1 LPQLPDPG
9 DPSQVVKSAL
19 GGIKE
24 AIAAGREIKETA
36 KEVNTFLDEEARAR
50 VAWRRRQ
57 QEVQRRGDMMY
68 IDAINEY
75 RILFDIRRQKE
86 QAFKQIEKEFGK
98 RERSNYLRNPKNNK
112 GLVMEKT
119 AKELASKVI
128 GVIGIP
134 AIVLMVGMVIYSAM
148 QLSSEALTPIV
159 GMASGVIMALISMIG
174 GITGTK
180 DKEEKPEFQ
189 VIQNLIARLD
199 QKEPPMRVDVEDGK
213 VTVRKGDDTVSM
225 GDAK

>member
-1 LPQLPDPG
+1 MVSTRGLSLD
-9 DPSQVVKSAL
+9 DV
-19 GGIKE
+19 
-24 AIAAGREIKETA
+24 R
-36 KEVNTFLDEEARAR
+36 NTQD
-50 VAWRRRQ
+50 
-57 QEVQRRGDMMY
+57 Y
-68 IDAINEY
+68 
-75 RILFDIRRQKE
+75 
-86 QAFKQIEKEFGK
+86 
-98 RERSNYLRNPKNNK
+98 K
-112 GLVMEKT
+112 GVVMEKS

-174 GITGTK
+174 GITGTR

-213 VTVRKGDDTVSM
+213 VTVRKGDDTVNM
-225 GDAK
+225 EKN

>member
-1 LPQLPDPG
+1 MD
-9 DPSQVVKSAL
+9 
-19 GGIKE
+19 
-24 AIAAGREIKETA
+24 
-36 KEVNTFLDEEARAR
+36 N
-50 VAWRRRQ
+50 
-57 QEVQRRGDMMY
+57 
-68 IDAINEY
+68 
-75 RILFDIRRQKE
+75 
-86 QAFKQIEKEFGK
+86 
-98 RERSNYLRNPKNNK
+98 
-112 GLVMEKT
+112 KT

-174 GITGTK
+174 GITGTR

-199 QKEPPMRVDVEDGK
+199 QKEPPMKVDVEDGR
-213 VTVRKGDDTVSM
+213 VTVQKG
-225 GDAK
+225 GDLVTMKE

>member
-1 LPQLPDPG
+1 
-9 DPSQVVKSAL
+9 
-19 GGIKE
+19 
-24 AIAAGREIKETA
+24 
-36 KEVNTFLDEEARAR
+36 
-50 VAWRRRQ
+50 
-57 QEVQRRGDMMY
+57 
-68 IDAINEY
+68 
-75 RILFDIRRQKE
+75 
-86 QAFKQIEKEFGK
+86 
-98 RERSNYLRNPKNNK
+98 
-112 GLVMEKT
+112 MEKS

-174 GITGTK
+174 GITGTR

-199 QKEPPMRVDVEDGK
+199 QKEAPMRVDVEDGK
-213 VTVRKGDDTVSM
+213 VTVRKGDDTVNM
-225 GDAK
+225 EIQK

>member
-1 LPQLPDPG
+1 
-9 DPSQVVKSAL
+9 
-19 GGIKE
+19 
-24 AIAAGREIKETA
+24 
-36 KEVNTFLDEEARAR
+36 
-50 VAWRRRQ
+50 
-57 QEVQRRGDMMY
+57 
-68 IDAINEY
+68 
-75 RILFDIRRQKE
+75 
-86 QAFKQIEKEFGK
+86 
-98 RERSNYLRNPKNNK
+98 
-112 GLVMEKT
+112 MEKS

-148 QLSSEALTPIV
+148 ELTSEALTPIV

-174 GITGTK
+174 GITGTR

-213 VTVRKGDDTVSM
+213 VTVRKGDDTVNM
-225 GDAK
+225 ENQK

>member
-1 LPQLPDPG
+1 MVSTWGLSLDG
-9 DPSQVVKSAL
+9 V
-19 GGIKE
+19 
-24 AIAAGREIKETA
+24 R
-36 KEVNTFLDEEARAR
+36 NTQD
-50 VAWRRRQ
+50 
-57 QEVQRRGDMMY
+57 Y
-68 IDAINEY
+68 
-75 RILFDIRRQKE
+75 
-86 QAFKQIEKEFGK
+86 
-98 RERSNYLRNPKNNK
+98 K
-112 GLVMEKT
+112 GVVMEKS

-174 GITGTK
+174 GITGTR

-213 VTVRKGDDTVSM
+213 VTVRKGDDTVNM
-225 GDAK
+225 EKN

>member
-1 LPQLPDPG
+1 
-9 DPSQVVKSAL
+9 
-19 GGIKE
+19 
-24 AIAAGREIKETA
+24 
-36 KEVNTFLDEEARAR
+36 
-50 VAWRRRQ
+50 
-57 QEVQRRGDMMY
+57 
-68 IDAINEY
+68 
-75 RILFDIRRQKE
+75 
-86 QAFKQIEKEFGK
+86 
-98 RERSNYLRNPKNNK
+98 
-112 GLVMEKT
+112 MEKS

-174 GITGTK
+174 GITGTR

-199 QKEPPMRVDVEDGK
+199 QKEAPMRVDVKDGE
-213 VTVRKGDDTVSM
+213 VTVRKGDDTVNM
-225 GDAK
+225 ENCK

>member
-1 LPQLPDPG
+1 
-9 DPSQVVKSAL
+9 
-19 GGIKE
+19 
-24 AIAAGREIKETA
+24 
-36 KEVNTFLDEEARAR
+36 
-50 VAWRRRQ
+50 
-57 QEVQRRGDMMY
+57 
-68 IDAINEY
+68 
-75 RILFDIRRQKE
+75 
-86 QAFKQIEKEFGK
+86 
-98 RERSNYLRNPKNNK
+98 
-112 GLVMEKT
+112 MEKS

-174 GITGTK
+174 GITGTR

-213 VTVRKGDDTVSM
+213 VTVRKGDDTVNM
-225 GDAK
+225 ENQK

>member
-1 LPQLPDPG
+1 
-9 DPSQVVKSAL
+9 
-19 GGIKE
+19 
-24 AIAAGREIKETA
+24 
-36 KEVNTFLDEEARAR
+36 
-50 VAWRRRQ
+50 
-57 QEVQRRGDMMY
+57 
-68 IDAINEY
+68 
-75 RILFDIRRQKE
+75 
-86 QAFKQIEKEFGK
+86 
-98 RERSNYLRNPKNNK
+98 
-112 GLVMEKT
+112 MEKS

-174 GITGTK
+174 GITGTR

-213 VTVRKGDDTVSM
+213 VTVRKGDDTVNMES
-225 GDAK
+225 K

>member
-1 LPQLPDPG
+1 
-9 DPSQVVKSAL
+9 
-19 GGIKE
+19 
-24 AIAAGREIKETA
+24 
-36 KEVNTFLDEEARAR
+36 
-50 VAWRRRQ
+50 
-57 QEVQRRGDMMY
+57 
-68 IDAINEY
+68 
-75 RILFDIRRQKE
+75 
-86 QAFKQIEKEFGK
+86 
-98 RERSNYLRNPKNNK
+98 
-112 GLVMEKT
+112 MEKS

-174 GITGTK
+174 GITGTR

-199 QKEPPMRVDVEDGK
+199 QKEAPMRVDVEDGK
-213 VTVRKGDDTVSM
+213 VTVRKGDDTVNMESQ
-225 GDAK
+225 K